1 MGPRANTL
9 PGPAPEGHFL
19 SEAKE
24 PFLPAPRA
32 LGLACLC
39 TVCPDTGTLLN
50 KGAGYSPVQ
59 SLSNI
64 HKVLS
69 SVSGLGKKDARMKWE
84 HDHC

>member
-32 LGLACLC
+32 PGLACLC
-39 TVCPDTGTLLN
+39 TICPDTRTLLN
-50 KGAGYSPVQ
+50 KGLGTAQ
-59 SLSNI
+59 CSLSNI

-69 SVSGLGKKDARMKWE
+69 SVSGLGKDARVKWKR
-84 HDHC
+84 DHC